1 MEKGLTAMSN
11 RLVNRTKFLKT
22 LTSLAG
28 VLGISALITL
38 PVFSQSIPSRYGTVV
53 SQNTTNVGRVI
64 LSPSK
69 GNGISGV
76 VNYPYGSRVNTAGV
90 VTTPNGT
97 VLPPSVTVNNGDGS
111 VTYYYRDGSRINTNG
126 TTVRPTGVPITR

>member
-1 MEKGLTAMSN
+1 MSN
-11 RLVNRTKFLKT
+11 RLVNRTKLLET
-22 LTSLAG
+22 LTSIAG
-28 VLGISALITL
+28 ALGISALMTL
-38 PVFSQSIPSRYGTVV
+38 PAFSQSIPSRYGTVV
-53 SQNTTNVGRVI
+53 SQNPTNSVGRVI
-64 LSPSK
+64 LPPSK

-97 VLPPSVTVNNGDGS
+97 VVSPSVTVNNGDGS

-126 TTVRPTGVPITR
+126 TTVRPTGIPITR